1 MTTPQMPAGWYP
13 DPDGSG
19 GQRYWSGHAWTEHQA
34 QAPQAVPAPP
44 PGASGPHTD
53 PPPPSV
59 PTSTPRR
66 GGAHRADRNPSD
78 SPAQPQE
85 PVQSATTSDDS
96 AAGSSQT
103 AEPGEA
109 PPGAEAA
116 TAMPVAPLPASSPPN
131 AAPGVDRQLLTRY
144 LAVCAALLAVL
155 VIVSVY
161 AAFFTEDSSSSIGAF
176 EDSSAFEDPT
186 ATVLPAPPPTTT
198 ADGGWGE
205 EPTDTAPETTAVAPT
220 SPEPSP
226 ERSDATDGPLAF
238 TVDTIEVT
246 PSVSSLEF
254 PVDKTATGEYV
265 VVHMTVTNTSDEPA
279 TFLGTFQKLIAEGTV
294 YSIDDE
300 ATFYAGGALAE
311 LSPGDQAEVA
321 VVYDVPPGTDPE
333 VIELRAD
340 PLSPGVEVSLP

>member
-1 MTTPQMPAGWYP
+1 MTTPHMPAGWYP

-19 GQRYWSGHAWTEHQA
+19 GQRYWSGHAWTEHQT
-34 QAPQAVPAPP
+34 QAPQAAPP
-44 PGASGPHTD
+44 PPAGPTG
-53 PPPPSV
+53 PPPPTGPPQPSG

-66 GGAHRADRNPSD
+66 GGAHRADEDPSD
-78 SPAQPQE
+78 SPAQPNE
-85 PVQSATTSDDS
+85 PVQSAARSDDS
-96 AAGSSQT
+96 VAGSSYPD
-103 AEPGEA
+103 ESGEA
-109 PPGAEAA
+109 PPRAEAA
-116 TAMPVAPLPASSPPN
+116 AAMPMAPSPASSPPN
-131 AAPGVDRQLLTRY
+131 AAPGGDRQLLTRY
-144 LAVCAALLAVL
+144 LAVCAALLGVL
-155 VIVSVY
+155 VVVSVY
-161 AAFFTEDSSSSIGAF
+161 AAFFTDDSSSSLG
-176 EDSSAFEDPT
+176 AFEDPT
-186 ATVLPAPPPTTT
+186 TTILPPPTTP
-198 ADGGWGE
+198 AGSGWGE
-205 EPTDTAPETTAVAPT
+205 APTDTAPETTAVAP
-220 SPEPSP
+220 PSP

-238 TVDTIEVT
+238 TVDTIEIT

-254 PVDKTATGEYV
+254 PVDKSATGEYV

-311 LSPGDQAEVA
+311 LNPGDQAEVA

>member
-13 DPDGSG
+13 NPDGSG

-34 QAPQAVPAPP
+34 QAPQAAPTPP
-44 PGASGPHTD
+44 PGTSEPQAD
-53 PPPPSV
+53 PPPPSG
-59 PTSTPRR
+59 PTSPPRR
-66 GGAHRADRNPSD
+66 GGNHRADRDPSD
-78 SPAQPQE
+78 SPAKPDE
-85 PVQSATTSDDS
+85 HVQSAATSDDPVVS
-96 AAGSSQT
+96 SSQT
-103 AEPGEA
+103 AEPGAE

-131 AAPGVDRQLLTRY
+131 AAAGVDRQLLARY
-144 LAVCAALLAVL
+144 LAVCAALLGVL
-155 VIVSVY
+155 VTVSVY
-161 AAFFTEDSSSSIGAF
+161 AAFFTDDSSSSIGAF
-176 EDSSAFEDPT
+176 EDSNAFEDST
-186 ATVLPAPPPTTT
+186 ATFLPAPPPTTT
-198 ADGGWGE
+198 AGGGWGE
-205 EPTDTAPETTAVAPT
+205 APADTSPETTAVAPT
-220 SPEPSP
+220 AP

-246 PSVSSLEF
+246 PSVSSIEF

-265 VVHMTVTNTSDEPA
+265 VVRMTVTNTSDEPA